1 MTENEFIIKAKE
13 LGFSNESIIDIVESH
28 RDAEKE
34 GIILDWE
41 ADLGIVPQDDVPV
54 LLEED

>member
-13 LGFSNESIIDIVESH
+13 LGYSNESIADIIERH

-34 GIILDWE
+34 GIIMDWE
-41 ADLGIVPQDDVPV
+41 ADLGLLPQDEVPV
-54 LLEED
+54 LLEE